1 MLGFVV
7 IWIML
12 AIFLPNEKEREAA
25 KLKEIGNRNVL
36 EKQLVGKWI
45 SSDVPARIKNDK
57 YYHLL
62 SADAGYTYRGSDN
75 SKIYSG
81 HWSIRISDSVL
92 FINRNSQNNETYKI
106 KEIETKHVRLQKL
119 ENDSLTIM
127 IDWIH
132 HPL

>member
-1 MLGFVV
+1 MLGIAV
-7 IWIML
+7 IWGLLAML
-12 AIFLPNEKEREAA
+12 LPNEKEREEA
-25 KLKEIGNRNVL
+25 KLKEIGNRNAL
-36 EKQLVGKWI
+36 EKQLIGKWI
-45 SSDVPARIKNDK
+45 SYDVPVTMKNDK

-81 HWSIRISDSVL
+81 HWSIRVNDSVL

-119 ENDSLTIM
+119 ENDSLTMI
-127 IDWIH
+127 IDWIR